1 MLKKMK
7 EIYPEGQR

>member
-7 EIYPEGQR
+7 RG

>member
-7 EIYPEGQR
+7 GKSRD